1 MRQIIW
7 NLYRN
12 LFNLAPF
19 KSIKYLI
26 IYNTMLKK
34 LLLSIAVV
42 LASNAMI
49 FAQQGTLKG
58 KITDKSS
65 KEPIPFANVV
75 LEAGGKQISG
85 ATTDFDGFFTI
96 KPIPPG
102 KYDVK
107 TSFVGYNGSQIN
119 GVLIS
124 SDKITFQNFEL
135 EATTVSITGFE
146 IKEFAIPLIDK
157 DATSAGGTATSAEI
171 SKMATRTA
179 AGVASTVGGVY
190 SNESNGEMNVRGARA
205 DGTVTYIDG
214 MKVQSGSSSSV
225 PAQAIEQVTVITGGL
240 PAQYGDATGGVINIT
255 TKGPSREWGGG
266 VEFLTSELFDP
277 IAADEGYNLL
287 GFSVQGPLVLGKDK
301 QSSSSLLG
309 FFVSG
314 ELRSIKDQNPSAIGV
329 NRVNNTELAKLEKS
343 PIRPT
348 GLGFGYYKNS
358 EYIKKTDMEHTVSR
372 PNVADKGIN
381 ISGKIDVR
389 TTKTTNLTFGGN
401 VDVSKQNLSIYNY
414 TLFNYKNNP
423 ELFDQTYRVFGRFT
437 QRFSSPD
444 TGKKNALIKNVFY
457 QVQTDYTVFK
467 RVIQDPDHK
476 DKLFDYGYVGKFKTY
491 KTRSYEDSI
500 TGYLGNS
507 IKVHNGFADTLFEFE
522 AGNLNP
528 DLANYTSQYYELNDK
543 ENGWWRNKD
552 IVQTN
557 GALLNGDVPSS
568 VYGLWSNTG
577 TVYDL
582 YSITNNSQLSF
593 NASGSADIKNHA
605 ISIGF
610 NYEQRT
616 NRYVAYNPVDLWT
629 LGRQL
634 ANKHIAQLDKNN
646 PHFISGAQD
655 TIWYDRLYSKDEQAY
670 FDYNLRSKL
679 GLPVDGLDWID
690 VDNYD
695 PSTFSIDMFSADELL
710 RQGSTSSLINYY
722 GYDYKGKILSKKPSF
737 DDFFT
742 AKDEFGN
749 YKREIG
755 AFEPIY
761 MAGYITD
768 KFAFNDLIFNIGVR
782 VDRFDANQK
791 VLKDQYSLYETKKVS
806 EVTNLGMH
814 PGTMKPNYVVY
825 VNDLNTPTSILG
837 YRNGAT
843 WYNAQGAVI
852 QDPTVL
858 YTPNGIA
865 PYLVDPKNRTLSSKA
880 FEDYNPQVNI
890 MPRISFSFPISDEAL
905 FFAHY
910 DVLTKRPT
918 TGLRLD
924 PTDYY
929 FIYAMGNNVLSN
941 PDLKPEKTIDYELG
955 FQQKLSNTS
964 SLKFST
970 YYRELRNMVQVVR
983 INGAYPVSYNTW
995 GNYDFGTV
1003 KGLTI
1008 TYDLRRTGNVW
1019 LKASYTLQFADG
1031 TGSSTTSGLNLVNS
1045 GQPNLRTTSSLDY
1058 DQRHAIQIVTDYRFA
1073 EGKEYNG
1080 PVWTKVIKGTDKVK
1094 EIQLLK
1100 NTGANI
1106 TFIGGSGTPYSKQSN
1121 ISPEALGGGTSI
1133 LKGQINGSR
1142 LPGQFRID
1150 ARIDRDIYFM
1160 IGGKKEGT
1168 KAKELALNVY
1178 IQVLNLLNTKN
1189 VLQVYRATGNAD
1201 DDGYLSAAEYQ
1212 KDIVSQLDEQAF
1224 RDQYQV
1230 KINNPDNYSLP
1241 RILRLGLSLNF

>member
-1 MRQIIW
+1 
-7 NLYRN
+7 
-12 LFNLAPF
+12 
-19 KSIKYLI
+19 
-26 IYNTMLKK
+26 MLKK
-34 LLLSIAVV
+34 LLLSVAII
-42 LASNAMI
+42 LASSAI
-49 FAQQGTLKG
+49 VFAQQGALKG
-58 KITDKSS
+58 KITDKKT

-85 ATTDFDGFFTI
+85 ATTDFDGFYTI

-107 TSFVGYNGSQIN
+107 TSFVGFKGSQVT
-119 GVLIS
+119 GVIIS
-124 SDKITFQNFEL
+124 SDKITFQTFEL
-135 EATTVSITGFE
+135 ESTTESIVGIE
-146 IKEFAIPLIDK
+146 VVEYKNPLIEK
-157 DATSAGGTATSAEI
+157 DGGSAGGTVTSDQIA
-171 SKMATRTA
+171 KMATRTA
-179 AGVASTVGGVY
+179 SGVAATVGGVY

-214 MKVQSGSSSSV
+214 MKVQGGSSSSV

-266 VEFLTSELFDP
+266 VEYLTSEPFDA

-287 GFSVQGPLVLGKDK
+287 GFSVQGPLILGKDK

-309 FFVSG
+309 FFLSG
-314 ELRSIKDQNPSAIGV
+314 ELNAVKDGNPSAIGV
-329 NRVNNTELAKLEKS
+329 YKVNNAKLSELETN

-348 GLGFGYYKNS
+348 GQGFGYYKNS
-358 EYIKKTDMEHTVSR
+358 EYIKKADLDHTKSR

-381 ISGKIDVR
+381 LSGKLDVR

-401 VDVSKQNLSIYNY
+401 MDISKTNRNVVGNTNNF

-423 ELFDQTYRVFGRFT
+423 EEFIQSYRLFGRFT
-437 QRFSSPD
+437 QRFNSSD
-444 TGKKNALIKNVFY
+444 SGKKNSLIKNVY
-457 QVQTDYTVFK
+457 YSVQADYSMYK
-467 RVIQDPDHK
+467 RILQDAEHK
-476 DKLFDYGYVGKFKTY
+476 DNLFNYGYVGKFKTY
-491 KTRSYEDSI
+491 NTRSYEDST
-500 TGYLGNS
+500 TGYLGNT
-507 IKVHNGFADTLFEFE
+507 IKIHNGFKDTLFTFE
-522 AGNLNP
+522 AGNQNP
-528 DLANYTSQYYELNDK
+528 ELSSYTSQYYQMYDRASG
-543 ENGWWRNKD
+543 GWLNKD
-552 IVQTN
+552 AVQTN
-557 GALLNGDVPSS
+557 GGLLNGDEPSK
-568 VYGLWSNTG
+568 VYGLWDNTG
-577 TVYDL
+577 TIYDS
-582 YSITNNSQLSF
+582 YSITDNRQMSF
-593 NASGSADIKNHA
+593 NASGSADVKNHA

-610 NYEQRT
+610 NYEQR
-616 NRYVAYNPVDLWT
+616 NYRQVSYNPRELWT
-629 LGRQL
+629 LGHQL
-634 ANKHIAQLDKNN
+634 ANKHIAQLDKSAEHT
-646 PHFISGAQD
+646 HFISGSQD
-655 TIWYDRLYSKDEQAY
+655 TIWYDRKISKDEQAF
-670 FDYNLRSKL
+670 FDYNLRNKV
-679 GLPVDGLDWID
+679 GFDVNGADWID

-695 PSTFSIDMFSADELL
+695 PSTFSIDMFSADELFREGNRRML
-710 RQGSTSSLINYY
+710 VSYF
-722 GYDYKGKILSKKPSF
+722 GYDYKGKKLSNKPSF

-742 AKDEFGN
+742 AKDEYGN

-791 VLKDQYSLYETKKVS
+791 VLKDQYSLFETKKVS
-806 EVTNLGMH
+806 EVTNLGAH
-814 PGTMKPNYVVY
+814 PSSMKPSYVVY

-837 YRNGAT
+837 YRNGST

-852 QDPTVL
+852 QDPTIL

-865 PYLVDPKNRTLSSKA
+865 PYLVDPKNTTLSSKA
-880 FEDYNPQVNI
+880 FQDYEPQVNV

-929 FIYAMGNNVLSN
+929 FIYAMGNDVLSN

-1008 TYDLRRTGNVW
+1008 AYDLRRTGNVW

-1058 DQRHAIQIVTDYRFA
+1058 DQRHAIQIVADYRFA
-1073 EGKEYNG
+1073 DGKDYTG
-1080 PVWTKVIKGTDKVK
+1080 PVLSRVIKGTDKVK
-1094 EIQLLK
+1094 ETQVLA
-1100 NTGANI
+1100 NTGVNV

-1121 ISPEALGGGTSI
+1121 IFGEALGSGTSI
-1133 LKGQINGSR
+1133 LQGQINGSR

-1150 ARIDRDIYFM
+1150 ARIDKDISFT
-1160 IGGKKEGT
+1160 IGGKKEGS
-1168 KAKELALNVY
+1168 KAKELEVNVYVQILNV
-1178 IQVLNLLNTKN
+1178 LNTKN
-1189 VLQVYRATGNAD
+1189 VLSVYRATGNPD
-1201 DDGYLSAAEYQ
+1201 DDGYLTAAQYQ
-1212 KDIVSQLDEQAF
+1212 KDINSQLDQQAF
-1224 RDQYQV
+1224 REQYQV
-1230 KINNPDNYSLP
+1230 KINDPDNYSMP